1 MLVELGLC
9 YFAWGPLK
17 KLNVNGRQKPVRESL
32 NGQQSDFY
40 YREITTI
47 LDATYGKDPPISRDS
62 RQDSDKRLQSNVGDK
77 HRCKTVLLQGT
88 ALVQKLCSVIR
99 SVDWT
104 RRFGNGDNP
113 VRQCQEAYRE
123 LHTWL
128 YTEAGDLSKT
138 SAKIQLGDSGSNRLF
153 QGIAWHNLAHN
164 V

>member
-1 MLVELGLC
+1 MAGSDGC
-9 YFAWGPLK
+9 RWGAEDRK
-17 KLNVNGRQKPVRESL
+17 
-32 NGQQSDFY
+32 
-40 YREITTI
+40 
-47 LDATYGKDPPISRDS
+47 
-62 RQDSDKRLQSNVGDK
+62 DSDKRLQSNVGDK

-138 SAKIQLGDSGSNRLF
+138 SAKIQLGDSGSSSASVSRRALTARPTSRIGGNCAKRL
-153 QGIAWHNLAHN
+153 QLSSRLGLGIFRATEKLYFEKEYAPGPIKSHCT
-164 V
+164 